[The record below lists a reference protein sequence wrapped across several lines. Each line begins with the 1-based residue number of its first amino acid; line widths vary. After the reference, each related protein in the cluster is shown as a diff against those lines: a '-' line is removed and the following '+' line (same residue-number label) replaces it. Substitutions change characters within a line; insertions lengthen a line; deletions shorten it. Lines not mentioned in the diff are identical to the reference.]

1 MVTALSA
8 MGNPGRERSEVTFEV
23 PVRHS
28 FLQELS
34 ALGAQI

>member
-1 MVTALSA
+1 MVTALNV
-8 MGNPGRERSEVTFEV
+8 MGSPEREQGEVTSEV

-34 ALGAQI
+34 ALGT